1 MLDRKVSTL
10 VILILS
16 AVHTLV
22 SLVMLSCCMKK
33 SKDISKNGRMGHG
46 FAWFV
51 SLCVCGAILALSA
64 IEYQEM
70 MKEDEK
76 KQ

>member
-1 MLDRKVSTL
+1 MLDRKVATL

-33 SKDISKNGRMGHG
+33 SKDMSKNGRMGQG
-46 FAWFV
+46 FAWFI
-51 SLCVCGAILALSA
+51 SLCICGAILALSA

-70 MKEDEK
+70 MKDDD